1 MSFTNTQTRIISAA
15 VLIAVVI
22 GCVVMGATALKLL
35 IGLIGLL
42 IIDELH
48 CHFFG
53 VRRLGAI
60 HIGSLALF
68 ILGYGFFSFAF
79 QMGLDFAS
87 LFVNAGLL
95 INAIL
100 IFYLFFSPHGEF
112 GKILRFIKLIP
123 QLSALY
129 MLVVC
134 LCLSSLL
141 LYPKW
146 IDLLVVLLLINFGMD
161 TGAWFFGRKFGR
173 HKLWAR
179 VSPNKTIE
187 GLIGGA
193 LTASAL
199 GSIYWVLRIG
209 DKTAFFAFTLFIG
222 LGVVSQ
228 IGDLVQSKFKRQFG
242 IKDSSALIP
251 GHGGVY
257 DRVDSLI
264 FVAPFFLKALNYL
277 HF

>member
-1 MSFTNTQTRIISAA
+1 MSFTNTQTRIISAV
-15 VLIAVVI
+15 VLIAVVV
-22 GCVVMGATALKLL
+22 GCVLLGVTALKLL
-35 IGLIGLL
+35 IGLLGLF

-48 CHFFG
+48 CQFFG

-60 HIGSLALF
+60 YLSSFAIF
-68 ILGYGFFSFAF
+68 ILGYGFFAF
-79 QMGLDFAS
+79 TFEMGLDFAS
-87 LFVNAGLL
+87 LFMNTGLL

-134 LCLSSLL
+134 LCLSSLM
-141 LYPKW
+141 LYPMW

-193 LTASAL
+193 LTASVL
-199 GSIYWVLRIG
+199 GSAYWALRIG
-209 DKTAFFAFTLFIG
+209 DKTAFAFTLFIG
-222 LGVVSQ
+222 LGVISQ

-264 FVAPFFLKALNYL
+264 FVGPFFLKALNYL

>member
-1 MSFTNTQTRIISAA
+1 MNLTNTQTRIISAFFLVV
-15 VLIAVVI
+15 VLV
-22 GCVVMGATALKLL
+22 GCVVAGVTALKGLIAL
-35 IGLIGLL
+35 IGIL

-48 CHFFG
+48 CQFFG
-53 VRRLGAI
+53 LKRFGPIYLSSFAI
-60 HIGSLALF
+60 FA
-68 ILGYGFFSFAF
+68 LGYGFFAFAF
-79 QMGLDFAS
+79 EMGLDFAS
-87 LFVNAGLL
+87 LFMNAGLL

-129 MLVVC
+129 VLVVC

-141 LYPKW
+141 IYQNW
-146 IDLLVVLLLINFGMD
+146 MDLLAVLILINFGMD

-187 GLIGGA
+187 GLLGGA
-193 LTASAL
+193 LTASVL
-199 GSIYWVLRIG
+199 GSAYWAFRIG
-209 DKTAFFAFTLFIG
+209 DKTAFAFTLFIG
-222 LGVVSQ
+222 LGVISQ

-242 IKDSSALIP
+242 IKDSSTLIP

>member
-1 MSFTNTQTRIISAA
+1 MSLTNTQTRIFSA
-15 VLIAVVI
+15 LILVAVVV
-22 GCVVMGATALKLL
+22 GCVLAGVTALKVL
-35 IGLIGLL
+35 IGLIGVL

-48 CHFFG
+48 CQFFG
-53 VRRLGAI
+53 LRRFGPIYLSSTLIFVLG
-60 HIGSLALF
+60 F
-68 ILGYGFFSFAF
+68 GFFALSFD
-79 QMGLDFAS
+79 MGLDFAS

-112 GKILRFIKLIP
+112 GKILKFIKLVP

-141 LYPKW
+141 IYQDW

-161 TGAWFFGRKFGR
+161 TGAWFFGRRFGR

-187 GLIGGA
+187 GLVGGA
-193 LTASAL
+193 LTASVL
-199 GSIYWVLRIG
+199 GSAYWAFRIG
-209 DKTAFFAFTLFIG
+209 DKTAFAFTLFIG
-222 LGVVSQ
+222 LGVISQ